1 MGKNLRDKHS
11 GISSTSDQNDA
22 AAGGCAWGLLHII
35 KYHHWRHVKKRLTH
49 KRPRL
54 SGNDVDVPTSGK
66 MEEHDYGHMD
76 ESIVEGE
83 SRDSSL
89 GKNSSVKAR
98 IKQFLAEEMHKKK
111 NRHNRSSSCPV
122 RSHLTRTDS
131 FHHLELAYLDSL
143 AGILESDDQSPRSV
157 EKISEISSAS
167 NQLDSLLMRSTEE
180 PNTSSKRF
188 VKCNTMVVEDQ
199 SGHDQVDEHQNKL
212 FENKTLLHGELDN
225 TTENMLR
232 HNSIH
237 ERKRSVDAL
246 ANHPNEYLD
255 ALDIISV
262 NKELLLKILQDPGS
276 PLAHHFSNQQALSA
290 KRGLDKCETFPSP
303 VSLGKRGSTPS
314 RLKQMQ
320 KADCIG
326 EGNQAIAE
334 SSNNPSP
341 ASANHRKNQGETR
354 AVLERFKD
362 LRKKIKHVIREGR
375 KDRHIITMDAI
386 IHKIPHGRKV
396 EEEID
401 NQIKNS
407 AICEERKDIP
417 GSVHVTECMGPSLNK
432 KRLGMRQMR
441 RASSLTESLD
451 RYSMLYQTSFNRE
464 AKHQTPEGLKIRVKE
479 GSSPYTSVPKYL
491 ARIYSLPDLKSFL
504 DHEESSNT
512 FSLEVPTNSVVDRDV
527 STRSSNEEQT
537 SLDFPIVSE
546 DQLQTDDHRESVFE
560 KASVEIGAI
569 NFVSGD
575 QLALTPISNNVENTQ
590 LGESVF
596 QKASVEIG
604 GINFVSVD
612 QLALTPISNNEENTQ
627 LGSHM
632 HDYGSLTAEES
643 EIEPVLLDELANLA
657 KQCEEEEEEPDVG
670 TPQVSEAENYEE
682 VLGKQLMEEI
692 SHPQVDAKDKAEFSY
707 VRDVLELSGFS
718 GNALLGT
725 WQSDEQPVN
734 PLVYEE
740 VEGCLVLDPDCR
752 GNEGG
757 QCDHLLLFDLIN
769 EVLMEIYARSYSY
782 CPFPLSSL
790 SHISPM
796 PAGANVLREVWA
808 LISWY
813 LSLRTEF
820 EQSLDY
826 VVGSDL
832 AKSYGWM
839 NLQFDTECVG
849 LELEDLIFDDLLE
862 EVICT

>member
-1 MGKNLRDKHS
+1 M
-11 GISSTSDQNDA
+11 SSTSDQNDA
-22 AAGGCAWGLLHII
+22 AAGGGGGCAWGLLHII
-35 KYHHWRHVKKRLTH
+35 KYHHWRHVKIRLTH
-49 KRPRL
+49 KRPHL
-54 SGNDVDVPTSGK
+54 SDPGNDVDVPTSSK
-66 MEEHDYGHMD
+66 MEEHDHGHMD
-76 ESIVEGE
+76 ESILEGE

-143 AGILESDDQSPRSV
+143 AGTFESDDQSPISV

-167 NQLDSLLMRSTEE
+167 NQLDSLPMSSTEE
-180 PNTSSKRF
+180 PTTSSKRF
-188 VKCNTMVVEDQ
+188 VKCNAMVVEDQ
-199 SGHDQVDEHQNKL
+199 SEHDQVDEHQNKL
-212 FENKTLLHGELDN
+212 FENQTFLHGELDN

-246 ANHPNEYLD
+246 ANHPKEYLN

-276 PLAHHFSNQQALSA
+276 PLAHHFSNQQALGA
-290 KRGLDKCETFPSP
+290 KRGLDKCEAFPSP
-303 VSLGKRGSTPS
+303 VSLGKRGTTPS

-320 KADCIG
+320 KADCIR
-326 EGNQAIAE
+326 ERNQAIAE
-334 SSNNPSP
+334 SSNNPSA
-341 ASANHRKNQGETR
+341 ASAKHRKNQRETR
-354 AVLERFKD
+354 AVLKRFKD

-375 KDRHIITMDAI
+375 KDRHIITMDAV

-407 AICEERKDIP
+407 AICQERKDFP
-417 GSVHVTECMGPSLNK
+417 GSVHVTESSLNK
-432 KRLGMRQMR
+432 NRLGMRQMR

-451 RYSMLYQTSFNRE
+451 RYSMLYQTNFNRE

-479 GSSPYTSVPKYL
+479 GGSPYTSVPKYL

-512 FSLEVPTNSVVDRDV
+512 FSLEVPTNSVVDHDV

-537 SLDFPIVSE
+537 SLDLTIGSE
-546 DQLQTDDHRESVFE
+546 DQLQTDDHRESVFQ
-560 KASVEIGAI
+560 KASVEIGAINSVSGDQLALTPISNNVENAQLGESVFKKPSVEIGAI

-575 QLALTPISNNVENTQ
+575 QLALTPISNN
-590 LGESVF
+590 
-596 QKASVEIG
+596 
-604 GINFVSVD
+604 
-612 QLALTPISNNEENTQ
+612 EENTR

-657 KQCEEEEEEPDVG
+657 KQCEKGEEEPDMG
-670 TPQVSEAENYEE
+670 TPQVSEVEIYEE
-682 VLGKQLMEEI
+682 MPGKHLMEEI
-692 SHPQVDAKDKAEFSY
+692 SHLQVDAKDKAEFSY

-718 GNALLGT
+718 GNAFLGT
-725 WQSDEQPVN
+725 WHSDEQPVN

-740 VEGCLVLDPDCR
+740 VEGCLVLDPDCC

-796 PAGANVLREVWA
+796 PAGSNVLREVWS

-849 LELEDLIFDDLLE
+849 IELEDLIFDDLLE